1 LFVCLHAWQPCA
13 AEIPKTAFPGAR
25 RYLRKIFVDPITG
38 KAEWG
43 IVWLN
48 KGKGI
53 DGAGGSGVAGV
64 YSLSASKPL
73 KQANFN
79 TRFQDL
85 ENREHLS
92 DWKFGVTGRGVA
104 QGQVGQPPEPS
115 EPPPP
120 SEDAGA
126 GGDKDNRR

>member
-1 LFVCLHAWQPCA
+1 MCSHAWQPCA
-13 AEIPKTAFPGAR
+13 AEIPKTASPGAR

-38 KAEWG
+38 EAEWG

-53 DGAGGSGVAGV
+53 DGAGGSGVAAV

-73 KQANFN
+73 KQANFD
-79 TRFQDL
+79 TRFQCL

-92 DWKFGVTGRGVA
+92 DWKFGVSGRGVA
-104 QGQVGQPPEPS
+104 QG
-115 EPPPP
+115 
-120 SEDAGA
+120 
-126 GGDKDNRR
+126 